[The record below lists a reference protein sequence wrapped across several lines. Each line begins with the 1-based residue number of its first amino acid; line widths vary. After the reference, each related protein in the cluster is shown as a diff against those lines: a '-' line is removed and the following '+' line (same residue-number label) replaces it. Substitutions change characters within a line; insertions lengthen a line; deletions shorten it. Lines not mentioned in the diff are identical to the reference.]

1 MKLGLVSAILPEK
14 NFEEV
19 IELANQHG
27 FKSVEIMCWPTGKAE
42 RRYAGVTH
50 IDVDNLTDERSKD
63 IIDITAKTG
72 VEISALSYYPNPLD
86 SDLEKRNV
94 AISHLKKIIVNAK
107 RVNVS
112 NVNTFIGRD
121 HKKSL
126 SENMA
131 EFKKVWPEIIKMAED
146 YDVKV
151 GIENCPMLFS
161 EDEWPGGKNLATTPA
176 IWEDMFS
183 IIPSKHFGL
192 NYDPSHFIWQQMD
205 YIKPIYDFSEKIFHA
220 HIKDIK
226 VIKHKLERV
235 GTMAVPME
243 YSSPK
248 LPGHGDVDWGK
259 YISALEDI
267 HFDGHVAIEIEDKA
281 YEDTLQDRLNA
292 ITLAKRYMDQFII

>member
-19 IELANQHG
+19 IDLAKRYG
-27 FKSVEIMCWPTGKAE
+27 FQSVEMMCWPAGKAE
-42 RRYAGVTH
+42 RRYAGITH
-50 IDVDNLTDERSKD
+50 IDVDNLTDKRSKE
-63 IIDITAKTG
+63 IIDYASTNG
-72 VEISALSYYPNPLD
+72 VEVSALSYYPNPLD
-86 SDLEKRNV
+86 PDLEKSSI
-94 AISHLKKIIVNAK
+94 AIAHIKKLIANAK

-112 NVNTFIGRD
+112 NVNAFVGRD

-126 SENMA
+126 SENMV
-131 EFKKVWPEIIKMAED
+131 EFKRVWPDIIKLAED
-146 YDVKV
+146 HDVKV
-151 GIENCPMLFS
+151 GIENCPMLFT

-226 VIKHKLERV
+226 IIKHKLSRV
-235 GTMAVPME
+235 GIMAVPLA
-243 YSSPK
+243 YSIPK
-248 LPGHGDVDWGK
+248 LPGHGDVDWGQ

-267 HFDGHVAIEIEDKA
+267 QFKGHVSIEIEDKA
-281 YEDTLQDRLNA
+281 FEETLEDRLNA
-292 ITLAKRYMDQFII
+292 IALAKRYMNQFII